1 MGSDIIHP
9 GVLDTNLFSQ
19 ERAFPLKSLILH
31 RQPNTAA
38 DVASSYPAG
47 MDDGEMGQGDRMQD
61 R

>member
-1 MGSDIIHP
+1 MH
-9 GVLDTNLFSQ
+9 
-19 ERAFPLKSLILH
+19 AFPLKSLILH

-38 DVASSYPAG
+38 DVVSSYPAG